1 MGLQPWWLSLG
12 TTTDVD
18 RDGLRRPQIDSV
30 TRRPARAA
38 LPESFKQVVWNF
50 VASHSFRFRS
60 IPLSQQ
66 VGLVLYKVNCD
77 SHSHIPYKV
86 ETCGICHSDALVKEG
101 YWPGIQYP
109 RVPGHEI
116 AGRIDAIGA
125 DVTLWKP
132 GQRVGV
138 GWHGGH
144 CFQCDACRRG
154 DFILC
159 QFGKITA
166 ITFDGGYADY
176 MVAPAEAV
184 AAMPDD
190 LPAAEAAPLLCAGI
204 TVFNSLRNSG
214 ARSGDLVAVQGI
226 GGLGHLGIQY
236 ARQMGFRT
244 VAIGRGQD
252 KQPLAQKLGA
262 HEYVDTSA
270 SAPAEALQKLGGA
283 RVILATAPDSKS
295 ISALV
300 DGLTGNGKLLIVGAS
315 FESLTVTPLQLIGG
329 RKSVQGWPGGTAK
342 DSEDT
347 LRLSSLSG
355 VRPMIERYPLEKAA
369 EAYDQM
375 ISGRAR
381 FRVVLTMG

>member
-1 MGLQPWWLSLG
+1 MKAVQVSQAGGNFELVERPIPQPG
-12 TTTDVD
+12 
-18 RDGLRRPQIDSV
+18 RG
-30 TRRPARAA
+30 
-38 LPESFKQVVWNF
+38 QV
-50 VASHSFRFRS
+50 R
-60 IPLSQQ
+60 I
-66 VGLVLYKVNCD
+66 
-77 SHSHIPYKV
+77 KV
-86 ETCGICHSDALVKEG
+86 EACGICHSDAQVKEG
-101 YWPGIQYP
+101 LWPGIQYP

-116 AGRIDAIGA
+116 AGRIDAVGP
-125 DVTLWKP
+125 DVTNWKP

-144 CFQCDACRRG
+144 CFQCEPCRRG

-159 QFGKITA
+159 QFGKITG
-166 ITFDGGYADY
+166 ISFDGGYAEY

-184 AAMPDD
+184 AAIPDD
-190 LPAAEAAPLLCAGI
+190 LPSAEAAPLLCAGI
-204 TVFNSLRNSG
+204 TVYNSLRNAG
-214 ARSGDLVAVQGI
+214 ARAGDLVAVQGI

-244 VAIGRGQD
+244 VAIGRGKD
-252 KQPLAQKLGA
+252 KESLVRKLGA

-270 SAPAEALQKLGGA
+270 GAPAESLQKLGGA

-295 ISALV
+295 ISAVV
-300 DGLTGNGKLLIVGAS
+300 DGLAANGKLVIVGAS
-315 FESLTVTPLQLIGG
+315 PEPLTITPLQLIGA
-329 RKSVQGWPGGTAK
+329 RRSIQGWPSGTAK

-347 LRLSSLSG
+347 MQFSALTG

-381 FRVVLTMG
+381 FRVVLTMGG